1 MKIILANDGIEDQA
15 KKALQEAGFEVDTNK
30 YEGEALLQSL
40 AEVDA
45 VVVRSATKL
54 RNPEIDA
61 GAAGNLK
68 LIIRG
73 GVGVDNINVDYAE
86 SKGIMVRNT
95 PAASS
100 NAVAELVLA
109 HMLANCR
116 HIYDATTTM
125 RQGKW
130 LKKEYPGCELQGKT
144 LGLIGYGRIGQRLGD
159 IAIALGMKVIFHD
172 LQPDIPAAVIA
183 KRKSKEEVL
192 READFLAL
200 LIPSNVN
207 GKPEIGA
214 EEIAMMKKDAY
225 IFNCARGGIV
235 DEDALVDAIE
245 AGKLRGAGGDVF
257 ATEPPTNQRLLSC
270 PHITLTPHIGGA
282 TPEAQAR
289 IGDEIVAIVKEN
301 L

>member
-1 MKIILANDGIEDQA
+1 MKIILANDGIEDKA
-15 KKALQEAGFEVDTNK
+15 KQELQTAGYEVDTNK
-30 YEGEALLQSL
+30 YEGEELLKRL

-45 VVVRSATKL
+45 VIVRSATKL
-54 RNPEIDA
+54 RDPEIDA

-73 GVGVDNINVDYAE
+73 GVGVDNINVEYAE
-86 SKGIMVRNT
+86 SKGIIVKNT

-125 RQGKW
+125 REGKW

-144 LGLIGYGRIGQRLGD
+144 MGLIGYGRIGQRLGE
-159 IAIALGMKVIFHD
+159 IAKALGMRVIFHD
-172 LQPDIPAAVIA
+172 LQPDIHADGAE
-183 KRKSKEEVL
+183 RKSKEEVL

-200 LIPSNVN
+200 LIPAN
-207 GKPEIGA
+207 GNGRAEIGA
-214 EEIAMMKKDAY
+214 AEIDMMKKDAY

-257 ATEPPTNQRLLSC
+257 ASEPPTNQRLLSC

-282 TPEAQAR
+282 TPEAQGR
-289 IGDEIVAIVKEN
+289 IGDEIVAIVKEI

>member
-1 MKIILANDGIEDQA
+1 MKIILANDGIEDKA
-15 KKALQEAGFEVDTNK
+15 KQELQTAGYEVDTNK
-30 YEGEALLQSL
+30 YEGEELLKRL

-45 VVVRSATKL
+45 VIVRSATKL
-54 RNPEIDA
+54 RDPEIDA

-73 GVGVDNINVDYAE
+73 GVGVDNINVKYAE
-86 SKGIMVRNT
+86 SKGIIVKNT

-125 RQGKW
+125 REGKW

-144 LGLIGYGRIGQRLGD
+144 MGLIGYGRIGQRLGE
-159 IAIALGMKVIFHD
+159 IAKALGMRVIFHD
-172 LQPDIPAAVIA
+172 LQPDIHADGAE
-183 KRKSKEEVL
+183 RKSKEEVL

-200 LIPSNVN
+200 LIPAN
-207 GKPEIGA
+207 GNGRAEIGA
-214 EEIAMMKKDAY
+214 AEIDMMKKDAY

-257 ATEPPTNQRLLSC
+257 ASEPPTNQRLLSC

-282 TPEAQAR
+282 TPEAQGR
-289 IGDEIVAIVKEN
+289 IGDEIVAIVKEI

>member
-1 MKIILANDGIEDQA
+1 MKIILANDGIEDKAKQA
-15 KKALQEAGFEVDTNK
+15 LLEAGYEVDANK
-30 YEGEALLQSL
+30 YAGEDLLKRL

-45 VVVRSATKL
+45 VIVRSATKL
-54 RNPEIDA
+54 RDPEIDA

-73 GVGVDNINVDYAE
+73 GVGVDNINVEYAK
-86 SKGIMVRNT
+86 SKGIVVRNT

-130 LKKEYPGCELQGKT
+130 LKKEYSGCELQGKT
-144 LGLIGYGRIGQRLGD
+144 LGLIGYGRIGHRLGD
-159 IAIALGMKVIFHD
+159 IAKALGMKVIFHD
-172 LQPDIPAAVIA
+172 LQPNIHAEGAE
-183 KRKSKEEVL
+183 RKTKEEVL

-200 LIPSNVN
+200 LIPSNCN
-207 GKPEIGA
+207 GKPEIGV
-214 EEIAMMKKDAY
+214 EEIEMMKEDAY

-235 DEDALVDAIE
+235 DEDALVYAI
-245 AGKLRGAGGDVF
+245 
-257 ATEPPTNQRLLSC
+257 
-270 PHITLTPHIGGA
+270 
-282 TPEAQAR
+282 
-289 IGDEIVAIVKEN
+289 
-301 L
+301 

>member
-1 MKIILANDGIEDQA
+1 MKIILANDGIEDKA
-15 KKALQEAGFEVDTNK
+15 KQELQTAGYEVDTNK
-30 YEGEALLQSL
+30 YEGEELLKRL

-45 VVVRSATKL
+45 VIVRSATKL

-73 GVGVDNINVDYAE
+73 GVGVDNINVKYAE
-86 SKGIMVRNT
+86 SKGIIVKNT

-125 RQGKW
+125 REGKW

-144 LGLIGYGRIGQRLGD
+144 MGLIGYGRIGQRLGE
-159 IAIALGMKVIFHD
+159 IAKALGMRVIFHD
-172 LQPDIPAAVIA
+172 LQPDIHSDGAE
-183 KRKSKEEVL
+183 RKSKEEVL

-200 LIPSNVN
+200 LIPAN
-207 GKPEIGA
+207 GNGRAEIGA
-214 EEIAMMKKDAY
+214 AEIDMMKKDAY

-257 ATEPPTNQRLLSC
+257 ASEPPTNQRLLSC

-282 TPEAQAR
+282 TPEAQGR
-289 IGDEIVAIVKEN
+289 IGDEIVAIVKEI